1 MRTDESTA
9 PAGRTTDRP
18 PPRTDAVPG
27 TGPLLAARRFLSRET
42 VGDSGRTLHQIDR
55 SSWESFYRDRW
66 SYDRVVRSTH
76 GVNCTGSCSWNVFV
90 KDGLITWEH
99 QATDYPTTG
108 PDSPDYEP
116 RGCPRG
122 ASFSW
127 YEYSPSR
134 VRHPYVRGVLA
145 EMYRDALARL
155 GDPVLAWADVVED
168 PLKARAY
175 KSARGRGGFVRATW
189 DEVTTM
195 VAAAHVYTTKTYGP
209 DRVVGFS
216 PIPAMSMA
224 SFAAGTRYHALIG
237 GTLLSFY
244 DWYADLPI
252 ASPQIWGDQ
261 TDVPEAGDWWN
272 STYLVMWGSN
282 IPVTRTPDAHFLAE
296 ARYRGTK
303 VVAVSPDYAD
313 NVKFADDWLAPHP
326 GTDGALAMA
335 MGHVVL
341 TEFFRDRQVPY
352 FTEYARTYTDLP
364 FLVTLRRT
372 ADGGYAADR
381 FLTAADLDQDVPNAE
396 HKTVLVDEATDELVV
411 PNGSLGHRWG
421 PDGAARWNLD
431 LEGVTPALG
440 LLGRTGEAVEIDLA
454 RFDEGQT
461 EGGTTITRGVP
472 VRRVG
477 DQLVTTVFDLVMAQ
491 YGVARD
497 GLPGVWPTGYDDA
510 SSPNTPAWQEQITG
524 VPAALAAKIGREFA
538 RNAERSKGR
547 SLIALGAGTNQWFHS
562 DMSYRAIITLVTLTG
577 CQGVNGGGW
586 AHYVGQEKARPI
598 TGQQH
603 MSFAFDWQR
612 PMRHQA
618 STPFWYLHTDQWRYE
633 RVPADELAS
642 PLGTGRLEGMAFA
655 DTVAA
660 AQRMGWSPGHPAFD
674 RNPLDLTDEAAAAG
688 LTVAEHVVAELEAG
702 RLRGVAEDP
711 DDPANFPRCLTLWR
725 ANLLGSSG
733 KGNEYFM
740 RHLLGVDSLATAD
753 ECGPG
758 ERPRD
763 VVWRDEAPVGKL
775 DLLTAIDFRMTNT
788 GLHADVVL
796 PAATWYEKDDISTTD
811 MHPFVHAFSPAVPPP
826 GDAHTDYDAFLAL
839 ADRFSELA
847 AAHLGTRRDVLAVPL
862 MHDTPDELA
871 TPGGRV
877 RDWKRGEC
885 APRPGK
891 TMPKLVEIERDYTLI
906 GAKMRAVGPL
916 LDSLGTTTKGLTVDV
931 TPELEYLRSQ
941 NGVVTDGPLAGRP
954 SLATADRMCEAILAL
969 SGTTNG
975 RVAAEGFARLEERTG
990 QPFADLVA
998 GHDDHRISF
1007 ADTQRGPQPVLT
1019 SPEWSGSEKGGRRY
1033 SPFTLNVERS
1043 KPWHTLT
1050 GRQHFFVEHDWVAEL
1065 GEQLPAYRPPLNM
1078 ARHFGTP
1085 GQLVDGGVTVRFLTP
1100 HAKWS
1105 IHSMYHDN
1113 ELMLALSRGGPVI
1126 WMSVEDAATIGV
1138 ADNDWVEAL
1147 NRNGVVVARAVVS
1160 HRMPQGTVFQYHS
1173 PERTVNVPKT
1183 EKGNRRGGYHNSMTR
1198 LLVKPTHLA
1207 GGHAQLTYA
1216 FNYYGPIG
1224 SQRDEITVIR
1234 RRSQEVQY

>member
-1 MRTDESTA
+1 MTPHQSQDA
-9 PAGRTTDRP
+9 PATDS
-18 PPRTDAVPG
+18 VPG
-27 TGPLLAARRFLSRET
+27 VAPLLAARRFLTKET
-42 VGDSGRTLHQIDR
+42 VGDGGRTLHQIDQNA
-55 SSWESFYRDRW
+55 WETFYRDRW
-66 SYDRVVRSTH
+66 RYDRVVRSTH

-90 KDGLITWEH
+90 KDDLITWEH

-108 PDSPDYEP
+108 PDAPDYEP

-145 EMYRDALARL
+145 EMFRESLKRL
-155 GDPVLAWADVVED
+155 GDPVLAWADIVD
-168 PLKARAY
+168 NPMKAQAY
-175 KSARGRGGFVRATW
+175 KSQRGRGGFVRASW
-189 DEVTTM
+189 EEAITM
-195 VAAAHVYTTKTYGP
+195 MAAAHVHTTKKYGP

-224 SFAAGTRYHALIG
+224 SFAAGTRYHALLG

-244 DWYADLPI
+244 DWYADLPV

-272 STYLVMWGSN
+272 STYLMMWGSN

-341 TEFFRDRQVPY
+341 TEFFRDRAVPY
-352 FTEYARTYTDLP
+352 FTDYVRRYTDLP
-364 FLVTLRRT
+364 FLVTLRERG
-372 ADGGYAADR
+372 DGAWTPGH
-381 FLTAADLDQDVPNAE
+381 FLTAKDLGDEDQAAAHRTVFLDERTAE
-396 HKTVLVDEATDELVV
+396 PVV
-411 PNGSLGHRWG
+411 PNGSLGFRYG
-421 PDGAARWNLD
+421 ERDAGRWNLD
-431 LEGVTPALG
+431 LGEAVPALG
-440 LLGRTGEAVEIDLA
+440 LLEMTDEAVEVELA
-454 RFDEGQT
+454 RFDAGDT
-461 EGGTTITRGVP
+461 EGGATMRRGVP

-477 DQLVTTVFDLVMAQ
+477 GHLVTTVFDLLMAQ
-491 YGVARD
+491 YGVRRGD
-497 GLPGVWPTGYDDA
+497 LPGSWPTGYDDA
-510 SSPNTPAWQEQITG
+510 EEPNTPAWQESITG
-524 VPAALAAKIGREFA
+524 VPAALAARIAREFA
-538 RNAERSKGR
+538 RNAERSRGR
-547 SLIALGAGTNQWFHS
+547 SLIVLGAGANQWFHS
-562 DMSYRAIITLVTLTG
+562 DMTYRAFIALVLLTG

-586 AHYVGQEKARPI
+586 AHYVGQEKARPL

-618 STPFWYLHTDQWRYE
+618 ATPYWYLHTDQWRYE

-642 PLGTGRLEGMAFA
+642 PLGTGRFAGMTFA

-688 LTVAEHVVAELEAG
+688 RTVQEHVVAELKAG

-740 RHLLGVDSLATAD
+740 RHLLGIDSLASAQ
-753 ECGPG
+753 ECEPG
-758 ERPRD
+758 QRPRD
-763 VVWRDEAPVGKL
+763 VAWREEAPTGKL

-796 PAATWYEKDDISTTD
+796 PAATWYEKHDISTTD
-811 MHPFVHAFSPAVPPP
+811 MHPFVHAFSPAVAPPS
-826 GDAHTDYDAFLAL
+826 DAHTDYDTFLAL
-839 ADRFSELA
+839 ADRVSELA
-847 AAHLGTRRDVLAVPL
+847 ATHLGVRRDVLAVPL
-862 MHDTPDELA
+862 QHDTPDELA

-877 RDWKRGEC
+877 RDWKAGEC
-885 APRPGK
+885 EAVPGV

-916 LDSLGTTTKGLTVDV
+916 LDTLGTTTKALTVDV
-931 TPELEYLRSQ
+931 TPEIEYLAEK
-941 NGVVTDGPLAGRP
+941 NGVVTEGPFAGRP

-975 RVAAEGFARLEERTG
+975 RVAAAGFAALEARTG
-990 QPFADLVA
+990 QPFTDLVE
-998 GHDDHRISF
+998 GHEKDHITY
-1007 ADTQRGPQPVLT
+1007 ADTQAAPQPVFT

-1065 GEQLPAYRPPLNM
+1065 GEQLPAFRPPLNM
-1078 ARHFGTP
+1078 ARHFGRP
-1085 GQLVDGGVTVRFLTP
+1085 GEVVDGGVTVRFLTP

-1126 WMSVEDAATIGV
+1126 WMSVEDAAKIGV
-1138 ADNDWVEAL
+1138 RDNEWIEAH

-1160 HRMPQGTVFQYHS
+1160 HRMPEGTVFQYHS
-1173 PERTVNVPKT
+1173 PERTVNVPKA
-1183 EKGNRRGGYHNSMTR
+1183 EKSGRRGGYHNSMTR

-1234 RRSQEVQY
+1234 RRSQEVEY

>member
-1 MRTDESTA
+1 MSSHSDPAA
-9 PAGRTTDRP
+9 PANDRL
-18 PPRTDAVPG
+18 PG
-27 TGPLLAARRFLSRET
+27 HGPLLGVRRLLTKET
-42 VGDSGRTLHQIDR
+42 VGDHGRTLHQIDAGD
-55 SSWESFYRDRW
+55 WESFYRDRW
-66 SYDRVVRSTH
+66 NYDRVVRSTH

-90 KDGLITWEH
+90 KDDLITWEH
-99 QATDYPTTG
+99 QATDYPSTG

-134 VRHPYVRGVLA
+134 VRHPYVRGSLLTMFRA
-145 EMYRDALARL
+145 GLKRF
-155 GDPVLAWADVVED
+155 GDPVAAWADIVED
-168 PLKARAY
+168 PRKAEVY
-175 KSARGRGGFVRATW
+175 KGQRGRGGLVRASW
-189 DEVTTM
+189 DEAITM
-195 VAAAHVYTTKTYGP
+195 VAAAHVHTTKTHGP

-224 SFAAGTRYHALIG
+224 SFAAGTRYHALLG

-252 ASPQIWGDQ
+252 ASPQVWGDQ

-272 STYLVMWGSN
+272 ATYLIMWGSN

-341 TEFFRDRQVPY
+341 TEFFRDRRVPY
-352 FTEYARTYTDLP
+352 FNDYVRSYTDLP
-364 FLVTLRRT
+364 FLVTLRER
-372 ADGGYAADR
+372 APGVYATDR
-381 FLTAADLDQDVPNAE
+381 FLTAADLGDDSASAG
-396 HKTVLVDEATDELVV
+396 HKTVLLDEGTGNPVV
-411 PNGSLGHRWG
+411 PNGSLGFRY
-421 PDGAARWNLD
+421 GAENEGRWNLD
-431 LEGVTPALG
+431 LGDVVPALG
-440 LLGRTGEAVEIDLA
+440 VLGHATEQVEIDLA
-454 RFDEGQT
+454 RFDIGET
-461 EGGTTITRGVP
+461 EGGTTVRRGVP
-472 VRRVG
+472 VLRLG
-477 DQLVTTVFDLVMAQ
+477 DHLVTGVFDLIMAQ
-491 YGVARD
+491 YGVRRGD
-497 GLPGVWPTGYDDA
+497 LPGEWPAGYDDA
-510 SSPNTPAWQEQITG
+510 DTPNTPAWQERFTG
-524 VPAALAAKIGREFA
+524 VPASLAAKIGREFA
-538 RNAERSKGR
+538 RNAERSRGR

-562 DMSYRAIITLVTLTG
+562 DMTYRAFIALVTLTG

-633 RVPADELAS
+633 KVPADELAS
-642 PLGTGRLEGMAFA
+642 PLGQGRFAGMTFA

-688 LTVAEHVVAELEAG
+688 VSTSEHIAAELRAG
-702 RLRGVAEDP
+702 KLKAAAEDP

-733 KGNEYFM
+733 KGNEFFL
-740 RHLLGVDSLATAD
+740 RHLLGVDSLASAG

-763 VVWRDEAPVGKL
+763 VAWREQAPTGKL

-788 GLHADVVL
+788 GLHSDVVL
-796 PAATWYEKDDISTTD
+796 PAATWYEKHDISTTD
-811 MHPFVHAFSPAVPPP
+811 MHPFVHAFSPAVAPP
-826 GDAHTDYDAFLAL
+826 GDVHSDYDAFLAL
-839 ADRFSELA
+839 ADKVSELA
-847 AAHLGTRRDVLAVPL
+847 ITHLGTRRDVLAAPL
-862 MHDTPDELA
+862 QHDTPDELA
-871 TPGGRV
+871 TPSGRV
-877 RDWKRGEC
+877 RDWKHGDC
-885 APRPGK
+885 APLPGV
-891 TMPKLVEIERDYTLI
+891 TMPKLVEVERDYTLI
-906 GAKMRAVGPL
+906 GAKMRAIGPL
-916 LDSLGTTTKGLTVDV
+916 LDELGTTTKGITVDV
-931 TPELEYLRSQ
+931 APELDYLRHR
-941 NGVVTDGPLAGRP
+941 NGTVPDGPFAGRP
-954 SLATADRMCEAILAL
+954 SLSTADRMCEAILAL

-975 RVAAEGFARLEERTG
+975 RLAREGFLQLEKRTG
-990 QPFADLVA
+990 RPFTDLVE
-998 GHDDHRISF
+998 GHENDRITY
-1007 ADTQRGPQPVLT
+1007 AATQRAPQPVIT

-1033 SPFTLNVERS
+1033 SPFTINVERH

-1065 GEQLPAYRPPLNM
+1065 GEHLPGYRPPLNM
-1078 ARHFGTP
+1078 ARHFGKP
-1085 GQLVDGGVTVRFLTP
+1085 GELADGGVTVRFLTP

-1126 WMSVEDAATIGV
+1126 WMSTQDAAKIDV
-1138 ADNDWVEAL
+1138 ADNDWVEAV
-1147 NRNGVVVARAVVS
+1147 NRNGVIVARAVVS
-1160 HRMPQGTVFQYHS
+1160 HRMPEGTVFQYHS

-1183 EKGNRRGGYHNSMTR
+1183 EATGAGKGKRGGYHNSMTR

-1234 RRSQEVQY
+1234 RRDQEVEY

>member
-1 MRTDESTA
+1 VSPVPE
-9 PAGRTTDRP
+9 
-18 PPRTDAVPG
+18 TDAVPG
-27 TGPLLAARRFLSRET
+27 TAPLLAARRFLTRET
-42 VGDSGRTLHQIDR
+42 IGDHGRTLHQVDD
-55 SSWESFYRDRW
+55 SAWDGFYRDRW
-66 SYDRVVRSTH
+66 RYDKVVRSTH

-145 EMYRDALARL
+145 EMFREARQRL
-155 GDPVLAWADVVED
+155 GDPVLAWAEIVET
-168 PLKARAY
+168 PLKAAAY
-175 KSARGRGGFVRATW
+175 KAQRGRGGFVRAGW
-189 DEVTTM
+189 DEAIEM
-195 VAAAHVYTTKTYGP
+195 MAAAHVYTTKTYGP

-224 SFAAGTRYHALIG
+224 SFAAGTRYHALLG

-272 STYLVMWGSN
+272 ATYLMMWGSN

-296 ARYRGTK
+296 ARYKGTK

-352 FTEYARTYTDLP
+352 FTDYARRFTDLP
-364 FLVTLRRT
+364 FLVTLRLH
-372 ADGGYAADR
+372 DGAWAADR
-381 FLTAADLDQDVPNAE
+381 FLTATDLGEPDGD
-396 HKTVLVDEATDELVV
+396 HKTVLIDERTGEPVV
-411 PNGSLGHRWG
+411 PNGSLGFRYG
-421 PDGAARWNLD
+421 EAGVGRWNLD
-431 LEGVTPALG
+431 LGDVVPALG
-440 LLGRTGEAVEIDLA
+440 LDPAGETVEVDLA
-454 RFDEGQT
+454 RFELGAT
-461 EGGTTITRGVP
+461 EGGTTIRRGVP
-472 VRRVG
+472 ARWVG
-477 DQLVTTVFDLVMAQ
+477 DHLVTTVFDLLMAQ
-491 YGVARD
+491 YGVRRGD
-497 GLPGVWPTGYDDA
+497 LPGQWPTGYDDA
-510 SSPNTPAWQEQITG
+510 ESPNTPAWQERITG
-524 VPAALAAKIGREFA
+524 VPAVLAARIGREFA

-547 SLIALGAGTNQWFHS
+547 SMIVLGAGANQWFHS
-562 DMSYRAIITLVTLTG
+562 DMTYRAFISLVTLTG

-633 RVPADELAS
+633 RVAADELSS
-642 PLGTGRLEGMAFA
+642 PLGTGRFAGMAFA

-660 AQRMGWSPGHPAFD
+660 AQRMGWSPGHPFFN

-688 LTVAEHVVAELEAG
+688 VPITEHIVTG
-702 RLRGVAEDP
+702 LRNGSIKAVAEDP

-740 RHLLGVDSLATAD
+740 RHLLGVQGSATAG
-753 ECGPG
+753 ECDP
-758 ERPRD
+758 EHRPRD
-763 VVWRDEAPVGKL
+763 VVWRDDAPIGKL

-788 GLHADVVL
+788 GLHADLVL
-796 PAATWYEKDDISTTD
+796 PAATWYEKHDISTTD
-811 MHPFVHAFSPAVPPP
+811 MHPFVHAFSPAVEPP
-826 GDAHTDYDAFLAL
+826 GDVHTDYDAFLAL
-839 ADRFSELA
+839 ADKVSELA
-847 AAHLGTRRDVLAVPL
+847 VEHLGVRRDVLAVPL
-862 MHDTPDELA
+862 QHDTPDELA
-871 TPGGRV
+871 TPSGRV
-877 RDWKRGEC
+877 RDWKFGEC
-885 APRPGK
+885 EPVPGR
-891 TMPKLVEIERDYTLI
+891 TMPKLIEIERDYTLI
-906 GAKMRAVGPL
+906 GRKMRTVGPL
-916 LDSLGTTTKGLTVDV
+916 LDKAGTTTKAITVDV
-931 TPELEYLRSQ
+931 TPEIEYLRHQ
-941 NGVVTDGPLAGRP
+941 NGVIDGRP
-954 SLATADRMCEAILAL
+954 SLATADRMCEAILTF

-975 RVAAEGFARLEERTG
+975 RIAAAGFAELEKRTG
-990 QPFADLVA
+990 QPFADLIA
-998 GHDDHRISF
+998 GHETDRITY
-1007 ADTQRGPQPVLT
+1007 ADTQDAPQPVFT

-1033 SPFTLNVERS
+1033 SPFTLNVERL
-1043 KPWHTLT
+1043 KPWHTVT
-1050 GRQHFFVEHDWVAEL
+1050 GRQHFFVEHDWVTEL

-1078 ARHFGTP
+1078 ARHFGRP
-1085 GQLVDGGVTVRFLTP
+1085 GDAADGGVTVRFLTP

-1126 WMSVEDAATIGV
+1126 WMSVAGAGKIGV
-1138 ADNDWVEAL
+1138 RDNDWIEAH

-1160 HRMPQGTVFQYHS
+1160 HRMPEGTVFQYHS
-1173 PERTVNVPKT
+1173 PERTVNVPKA
-1183 EKGNRRGGYHNSMTR
+1183 EKSGRRGGYHNSMTR
-1198 LLVKPTHLA
+1198 LLIKPTHLA

-1234 RRSQEVQY
+1234 RRTQEVEY

>member
-1 MRTDESTA
+1 MAPHPPQPPATDS
-9 PAGRTTDRP
+9 
-18 PPRTDAVPG
+18 VPG
-27 TGPLLAARRFLSRET
+27 VAPLLAVRRFLTKET
-42 VGDSGRTLHQIDR
+42 VGDGGRTLHQIDR
-55 SSWESFYRDRW
+55 NAWETFYRDRW
-66 SYDRVVRSTH
+66 RYDRVVRSTH

-90 KDGLITWEH
+90 KDDLITWEH

-108 PDSPDYEP
+108 ADSPDYEP

-134 VRHPYVRGVLA
+134 VRHPYVRGALA
-145 EMYRDALARL
+145 EMFRESLERL
-155 GDPVLAWADVVED
+155 GDPVLAWADIVEN
-168 PLKARAY
+168 PMKAHAY
-175 KSARGRGGFVRATW
+175 KSRRGRGGFVRASW
-189 DEVTTM
+189 EEAITM
-195 VAAAHVYTTKTYGP
+195 MAAAHVHTTKKYGP

-224 SFAAGTRYHALIG
+224 SFAAGTRYHALLG

-244 DWYADLPI
+244 DWYADLPV

-272 STYLVMWGSN
+272 STYLMMWGSN

-352 FTEYARTYTDLP
+352 FTDYVRRYTDLP
-364 FLVTLRRT
+364 FLVTLRRRG
-372 ADGGYAADR
+372 DGAWTPDR
-381 FLTAADLDQDVPNAE
+381 FLTARDLGDEDPAAA
-396 HKTVLVDEATDELVV
+396 HRTVLLDERTGEPVV
-411 PNGSLGHRWG
+411 PNGSLGFRYG
-421 PDGAARWNLD
+421 ERDAGRWNLD
-431 LEGVTPALG
+431 LGEAVPTLG
-440 LLGRTGEAVEIDLA
+440 LLEMSAEAVEVELA
-454 RFDEGQT
+454 RFDVGET
-461 EGGTTITRGVP
+461 EGGATMRRGVP
-472 VRRVG
+472 VTRIG
-477 DQLVTTVFDLVMAQ
+477 DHLVTTVFDLLMAQ
-491 YGVARD
+491 YGVRRGD
-497 GLPGVWPTGYDDA
+497 LPGSWPSGYDDA
-510 SSPNTPAWQEQITG
+510 EEPNTPAWQESVTG
-524 VPAALAAKIGREFA
+524 VPAALAARIAREFA
-538 RNAERSKGR
+538 RNAERSRGR
-547 SLIALGAGTNQWFHS
+547 SLIVLGAGANQWFHS
-562 DMSYRAIITLVTLTG
+562 DMTYRAFISLVLLTG

-586 AHYVGQEKARPI
+586 AHYVGQEKARPL

-618 STPFWYLHTDQWRYE
+618 ATPYWYLHTDQWRYE

-642 PLGTGRLEGMAFA
+642 PLGTGRFTGMTFA

-688 LTVAEHVVAELEAG
+688 RTVQEHIVTELRAG
-702 RLRGVAEDP
+702 RLRATAEDP

-740 RHLLGVDSLATAD
+740 RHLLGVDSLAQAG

-763 VVWRDEAPVGKL
+763 VAWREEAPTGKL

-788 GLHADVVL
+788 GLHADLVL
-796 PAATWYEKDDISTTD
+796 PAATWYEKHDISTTD
-811 MHPFVHAFSPAVPPP
+811 MHPFVHAFSPAVEPPA
-826 GDAHTDYDAFLAL
+826 DAHTDYDAFLAL
-839 ADRFSELA
+839 ADRVSELA
-847 AAHLGTRRDVLAVPL
+847 ATHLGVRRDVLAVPL
-862 MHDTPDELA
+862 QHDTPDELA

-877 RDWKRGEC
+877 RDWKAGEC
-885 APRPGK
+885 EPVPGV

-916 LDSLGTTTKGLTVDV
+916 LDTLGTTTKAITVDV
-931 TPELEYLRSQ
+931 TPEIAYLEER
-941 NGVVTDGPLAGRP
+941 NGVVTEGPFAGRP

-975 RVAAEGFARLEERTG
+975 RV
-990 QPFADLVA
+990 
-998 GHDDHRISF
+998 
-1007 ADTQRGPQPVLT
+1007 
-1019 SPEWSGSEKGGRRY
+1019 
-1033 SPFTLNVERS
+1033 
-1043 KPWHTLT
+1043 
-1050 GRQHFFVEHDWVAEL
+1050 
-1065 GEQLPAYRPPLNM
+1065 
-1078 ARHFGTP
+1078 
-1085 GQLVDGGVTVRFLTP
+1085 
-1100 HAKWS
+1100 
-1105 IHSMYHDN
+1105 
-1113 ELMLALSRGGPVI
+1113 
-1126 WMSVEDAATIGV
+1126 
-1138 ADNDWVEAL
+1138 
-1147 NRNGVVVARAVVS
+1147 
-1160 HRMPQGTVFQYHS
+1160 
-1173 PERTVNVPKT
+1173 
-1183 EKGNRRGGYHNSMTR
+1183 
-1198 LLVKPTHLA
+1198 
-1207 GGHAQLTYA
+1207 
-1216 FNYYGPIG
+1216 
-1224 SQRDEITVIR
+1224 
-1234 RRSQEVQY
+1234 